1 MASRRDWVLGG
12 GLVAMGLVAGLFYA
26 FACGVMPGL
35 AKADDRTLIDAMQQ
49 IDVAIENPVFFLTYL
64 GAPVLGIWALVL
76 EWRAGARAAVR
87 WIVAALVLYGI
98 GMLVT
103 GGGNIPLNDDLAQ
116 AGDPSRISDPAAV
129 RDDYYGPWVA
139 WNIVRTVLHT
149 AAFCAVLP
157 AWILAR
163 RGSALVRP

>member
-1 MASRRDWVLGG
+1 MASRRDWLLGG
-12 GLVAMGLVAGLFYA
+12 ALVAMGLVAGLFYG

-76 EWRAGARAAVR
+76 EWRAGSRAAVR

-103 GGGNIPLNDDLAQ
+103 GGGNIPLNDDLVQ
-116 AGDPSRISDPAAV
+116 AGDPSRISAPDRA
-129 RDDYYGPWVA
+129 
-139 WNIVRTVLHT
+139 
-149 AAFCAVLP
+149 
-157 AWILAR
+157 
-163 RGSALVRP
+163 